1 MNRIDA
7 GGRGLPTIADT
18 HSVELASSR
27 RQFALRRI
35 HSLTGIVPIGL
46 YVLFHLGVNA
56 FAASGPE
63 TYNEVAE
70 FLESLPYLLAIEI
83 TVIWL
88 PILYH
93 AGYGIF
99 IHATGRPNPFQ
110 YAYSNNWLYWLQRW
124 SGIVTLVFI
133 GWHFWQTRLAN
144 YIYGRVIE
152 FQMMADILSE
162 PGWVAFYGVGLIA
175 VSYHLANGL
184 RSFLL
189 TWGAVVGERARRRT
203 TVLCAAFGVL
213 LLVVSL
219 ATIRAFL
226 R

>member
-1 MNRIDA
+1 M
-7 GGRGLPTIADT
+7 TIADP
-18 HSVELASSR
+18 HSAELAPSR
-27 RQFALRRI
+27 RQFALRRL

-46 YVLFHLGVNA
+46 YVLFHLGVNS

-63 TYNEVAE
+63 SYNEIAE

-83 TVIWL
+83 PFIWL

-93 AGYGIF
+93 AGYGIY
-99 IHATGRPNPFQ
+99 IHATGRLNPFQ
-110 YAYSNNWLYWLQRW
+110 YTYRSNWLYWLQRW

-144 YIYGRVIE
+144 YIYGTVIE
-152 FQMMADILSE
+152 FQMMVDILRD
-162 PGWVAFYGVGLIA
+162 PGWLAFYVVGLIA

-189 TWGAVVGERARRRT
+189 TWGAVVGQRARRRA
-203 TVLCAAFGVL
+203 TVVCAVFGILVL
-213 LLVVSL
+213 VLSL

-226 R
+226 Q

>member
-1 MNRIDA
+1 M
-7 GGRGLPTIADT
+7 PTTAET
-18 HSVELASSR
+18 HAATVSATR
-27 RQFALRRI
+27 RQFLLRRL
-35 HSLTGIVPIGL
+35 HSLSGIVPIGL

-63 TYNEVAE
+63 KYNEMAE

-83 TVIWL
+83 PFIWL

-93 AGYGIF
+93 SIYGIY

-110 YAYSNNWLYWLQRW
+110 YAYSNNWLFWLQRW

-144 YIYGRVIE
+144 YLYGSVIE
-152 FQMMADILSE
+152 FQMMADILSD
-162 PGWVAFYGVGLIA
+162 PGWLAFYIVGMVA
-175 VSYHLANGL
+175 VSFHLGNGL
-184 RSFLL
+184 RTFML
-189 TWGAVVGERARRRT
+189 TWGGVVGDHARRTIARA
-203 TVLCAAFGVL
+203 CAVFGVL
-213 LLVVSL
+213 VLVFAL
-219 ATIRAFL
+219 ATIWAFI

>member
-1 MNRIDA
+1 M
-7 GGRGLPTIADT
+7 PTIADT
-18 HSVELASSR
+18 HSAEVALTR
-27 RQFALRRI
+27 RQFFLRRL

-63 TYNEVAE
+63 TYDQIAE

-83 TVIWL
+83 PFIWL

-93 AGYGIF
+93 AGYGIY

-110 YAYSNNWLYWLQRW
+110 YAYRSNWLYWLQRW

-152 FQMMADILSE
+152 FQMMADILSD
-162 PGWVAFYGVGLIA
+162 PRWLAFYVVGLIA

-189 TWGAVVGERARRRT
+189 TWGAVVGDRARRRT
-203 TVLCAAFGVL
+203 AVISAVFGVL
-213 LLVVSL
+213 VLVFSL
-219 ATIRAFL
+219 ATIGAFL

>member
-1 MNRIDA
+1 M
-7 GGRGLPTIADT
+7 PTIADT
-18 HSVELASSR
+18 RSAEVATSR
-27 RQFALRRI
+27 RQFALRRL

-46 YVLFHLGVNA
+46 YVLFHLGVNS
-56 FAASGPE
+56 FAAGGPE
-63 TYNEVAE
+63 SYNRMAE

-83 TVIWL
+83 PFIWL

-93 AGYGIF
+93 AGYGIY

-110 YAYSNNWLYWLQRW
+110 YAYRSNWLYWLQRW

-152 FQMMADILSE
+152 FRMMADILSD
-162 PGWVAFYGVGLIA
+162 PGWLAFYVVGLVA

-189 TWGAVVGERARRRT
+189 TWGAVVGDRARRRVEIVSAVFGFL
-203 TVLCAAFGVL
+203 VLTF
-213 LLVVSL
+213 SL

>member
-1 MNRIDA
+1 M
-7 GGRGLPTIADT
+7 PTIADT
-18 HSVELASSR
+18 HSAEAAPTR
-27 RQFALRRI
+27 RQFVLRRL

-46 YVLFHLGVNA
+46 YVLFHLGVNS
-56 FAASGPE
+56 FAAGGPE
-63 TYNEVAE
+63 SYDRMAE

-83 TVIWL
+83 PFIWL

-93 AGYGIF
+93 AGYGIY
-99 IHATGRPNPFQ
+99 IHATGPAESLPVRVPEQLAVLAP
-110 YAYSNNWLYWLQRW
+110 ALVR
-124 SGIVTLVFI
+124 IVTLVFI

-144 YIYGRVIE
+144 YVYGRVIE
-152 FQMMADILSE
+152 FQMMVDILSD
-162 PGWVAFYGVGLIA
+162 PRWLVFYVVGLIA

-203 TVLCAAFGVL
+203 SVICAVFGVL
-213 LLVVSL
+213 VLVFSL

>member
-1 MNRIDA
+1 
-7 GGRGLPTIADT
+7 LTIADT
-18 HSVELASSR
+18 HSAEAASSR
-27 RQFALRRI
+27 RQFTLRRL
-35 HSLTGIVPIGL
+35 HSLSGIVPIGL

-63 TYNEVAE
+63 TYDQVAE

-83 TVIWL
+83 PFIWL

-93 AGYGIF
+93 AGYGIY

-110 YAYSNNWLYWLQRW
+110 YAYRNNWLYWLQRW

-144 YIYGRVIE
+144 YIYGRPIE
-152 FQMMADILSE
+152 FRMMADILSD
-162 PGWVAFYGVGLIA
+162 PGWLAFYVVGLAA

-184 RSFLL
+184 RGFLL
-189 TWGAVVGERARRRT
+189 TWGAVVGDRARRRAT
-203 TVLCAAFGVL
+203 LVCAVFGVL
-213 LLVVSL
+213 VLVLSL
-219 ATIRAFL
+219 ATLGAFL

>member
-1 MNRIDA
+1 
-7 GGRGLPTIADT
+7 LPTIADT
-18 HSVELASSR
+18 RSAEVAPSR
-27 RQFALRRI
+27 RQFALRRL

-46 YVLFHLGVNA
+46 YVLFHLGVNS
-56 FAASGPE
+56 FAAGGPE
-63 TYNEVAE
+63 SYNRMAE

-83 TVIWL
+83 PFIWL

-93 AGYGIF
+93 AGYGIY

-110 YAYSNNWLYWLQRW
+110 YAYRSNWLYWLQRW

-152 FQMMADILSE
+152 FRMMADILSD
-162 PGWVAFYGVGLIA
+162 PGWLAFYVVGLVA

-189 TWGAVVGERARRRT
+189 TWGVVVGDRARRR
-203 TVLCAAFGVL
+203 VEIVSAVFGFLVL
-213 LLVVSL
+213 LFSL
-219 ATIRAFL
+219 ATMRAFL

>member
-1 MNRIDA
+1 M
-7 GGRGLPTIADT
+7 PTIADT
-18 HSVELASSR
+18 HSAQAASSR
-27 RQFALRRI
+27 RQFALRRL
-35 HSLTGIVPIGL
+35 HSLSGIVPIGL

-56 FAASGPE
+56 FAASGPQ
-63 TYNEVAE
+63 TYNEIAE

-83 TVIWL
+83 PFIWL

-93 AGYGIF
+93 AGYGIY

-110 YAYSNNWLYWLQRW
+110 YPYGNNWLYWIQRW

-144 YIYGRVIE
+144 YIYGRPIE
-152 FQMMADILSE
+152 FRMMADILSDR
-162 PGWVAFYGVGLIA
+162 GWLAFYVVGLIA

-184 RSFLL
+184 RGFLL
-189 TWGAVVGERARRRT
+189 TWGAVVGDRARRRAT
-203 TVLCAAFGVL
+203 IVCAVFGALVLVL
-213 LLVVSL
+213 SL
-219 ATIRAFL
+219 ATLGAFL

>member
-1 MNRIDA
+1 M
-7 GGRGLPTIADT
+7 PTIAET
-18 HSVELASSR
+18 HSAEFAPSR
-27 RQFALRRI
+27 RQFALRRL

-46 YVLFHLGVNA
+46 YVLFHLGVNS
-56 FAASGPE
+56 FAAGGPE
-63 TYNEVAE
+63 PYNRMAE

-83 TVIWL
+83 PFIWL

-93 AGYGIF
+93 AGYGIY

-110 YAYSNNWLYWLQRW
+110 YAYQNNWLYWLQRW

-152 FQMMADILSE
+152 FQMMADILSD
-162 PGWVAFYGVGLIA
+162 PRWVAFYVVGLIA

-189 TWGAVVGERARRRT
+189 TWGAVVGDRARGRT
-203 TVLCAAFGVL
+203 TAICAVFGVL
-213 LLVVSL
+213 VLLFSL
-219 ATIRAFL
+219 ATIVAFL

>member
-1 MNRIDA
+1 M
-7 GGRGLPTIADT
+7 PTIADT
-18 HSVELASSR
+18 HPAEVAASR
-27 RQFALRRI
+27 RQFALRRL

-46 YVLFHLGVNA
+46 YVLFHLGVNS
-56 FAASGPE
+56 FAAGGPE
-63 TYNEVAE
+63 SYNRMAE

-83 TVIWL
+83 PFIWL

-93 AGYGIF
+93 AGYGIY

-110 YAYSNNWLYWLQRW
+110 YAYRNNWLYWLQRW

-152 FQMMADILSE
+152 FRMMADILSD
-162 PGWVAFYGVGLIA
+162 PGWLAFYVVGLVA

-189 TWGAVVGERARRRT
+189 TWGAVVGDRARRRT
-203 TVLCAAFGVL
+203 SVVCAVFGALVLIF
-213 LLVVSL
+213 SL

>member
-1 MNRIDA
+1 
-7 GGRGLPTIADT
+7 LPTIADT
-18 HSVELASSR
+18 HSALAVASR
-27 RQFALRRI
+27 RQFALRRL
-35 HSLTGIVPIGL
+35 HSLSGIVPIGL
-46 YVLFHLGVNA
+46 YVLFHLGVNS

-63 TYNEVAE
+63 SYNEMAE

-83 TVIWL
+83 PFIWL

-93 AGYGIF
+93 AGYGIY

-110 YAYSNNWLYWLQRW
+110 YAYRNNWLYWLQRW

-144 YIYGRVIE
+144 YVYGRVIE
-152 FQMMADILSE
+152 FQMMVDILSD
-162 PGWVAFYGVGLIA
+162 PGWLAFYVVGLSA

-189 TWGAVVGERARRRT
+189 TWGAVVGDRARRRAT
-203 TVLCAAFGVL
+203 MVCAVFGVL
-213 LLVVSL
+213 VLVLSL
-219 ATIRAFL
+219 ATLLAFL

>member
-1 MNRIDA
+1 
-7 GGRGLPTIADT
+7 LPTIADT
-18 HSVELASSR
+18 RSAEVAPSR
-27 RQFALRRI
+27 RQFALRRL

-46 YVLFHLGVNA
+46 YVLFHLGVNS
-56 FAASGPE
+56 FAAGGPE
-63 TYNEVAE
+63 SYNRMAE

-83 TVIWL
+83 PFIWL

-93 AGYGIF
+93 AGYGIY

-110 YAYSNNWLYWLQRW
+110 YAYRSNWLYWLQRW

-144 YIYGRVIE
+144 YIYGRVIN
-152 FQMMADILSE
+152 FRMMADILSD
-162 PGWVAFYGVGLIA
+162 PGWLAFYVVGLVA

-189 TWGAVVGERARRRT
+189 TWGAVVGGRARRRVEIVSAVFGFL
-203 TVLCAAFGVL
+203 VLIF
-213 LLVVSL
+213 SL

>member
-1 MNRIDA
+1 MPSN
-7 GGRGLPTIADT
+7 ADT
-18 HSVELASSR
+18 HSAEIEPSR
-27 RQFALRRI
+27 RQFALRRL

-63 TYNEVAE
+63 SYNEIAE

-83 TVIWL
+83 PFIWL

-93 AGYGIF
+93 AGYGIY

-110 YAYSNNWLYWLQRW
+110 YTYRSNWLYWLQRW
-124 SGIVTLVFI
+124 SGVITLVFI

-144 YIYGRVIE
+144 YIYGTVIE
-152 FQMMADILSE
+152 FQMMVDILSD
-162 PGWVAFYGVGLIA
+162 PGWVAFYVVGLIA

-189 TWGAVVGERARRRT
+189 TWGAVVGQRARRRA
-203 TVLCAAFGVL
+203 TVICAVFGILVL
-213 LLVVSL
+213 LFSL
-219 ATIRAFL
+219 STIRAFL
-226 R
+226 Q